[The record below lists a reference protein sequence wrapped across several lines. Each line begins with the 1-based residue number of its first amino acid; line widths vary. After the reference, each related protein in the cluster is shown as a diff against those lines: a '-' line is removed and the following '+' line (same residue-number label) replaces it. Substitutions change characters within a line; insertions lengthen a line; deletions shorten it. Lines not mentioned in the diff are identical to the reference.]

1 MKIPTYL
8 KNRATTAAYSLVEV
22 LAASGIVAMGVGAAV
37 ALSFATTSQEE
48 TAHRAAR
55 ALSIQENAARLFE
68 LGLSSNEVLRLL
80 PPDPVVSAIA
90 ITESAPTVALGVQVQ
105 QADIDV
111 AFETSPSGA
120 TWSAGTWTGGPG
132 GSNSV
137 RTLSD
142 LIVIRPS
149 TRAGYN

>member
-22 LAASGIVAMGVGAAV
+22 LAASGIVAMGVAAAV

-68 LGLSSNEVLRLL
+68 LGLSSDEVLRLL

-90 ITESAPTVALGVQVQ
+90 ITESAPIIATGVQVQ
-105 QADIDV
+105 QADIDI

-132 GSNSV
+132 GSSSV